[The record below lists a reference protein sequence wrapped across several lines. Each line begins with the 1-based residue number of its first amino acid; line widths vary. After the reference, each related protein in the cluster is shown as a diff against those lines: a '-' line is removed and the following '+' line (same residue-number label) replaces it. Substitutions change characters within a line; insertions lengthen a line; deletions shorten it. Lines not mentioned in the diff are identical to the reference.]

1 MANLLV
7 VLYYLGGGDY
17 MPKVSGSH
25 LIVESL
31 KKEGIK
37 NLFILAGDHILP
49 VLDVMED
56 FDFKFYDTRHEQ
68 SAVHMADAWNRITGQ
83 PGVSMVQHQ
92 GMLMLFLD

>member
-1 MANLLV
+1 MEYSYWPIRQLLCIILEEV
-7 VLYYLGGGDY
+7 EY

-49 VLDVMED
+49 VLYVMED

-68 SAVHMADAWNRITGQ
+68 
-83 PGVSMVQHQ
+83 
-92 GMLMLFLD
+92 